1 MKTSKDH
8 GSPKAGRMSI
18 EVAPKAASIQAKI
31 ETIRKT
37 WDTFRK
43 AKIVRVSI
51 PLKHHYSS
59 PFYRDQVAEF
69 LPVAAVATILQQYF
83 ERQIQEL
90 NEEIVTLGFEP
101 TIISLEPRSEEE
113 KSE

>member
-1 MKTSKDH
+1 MKTPNDH

-37 WDTFRK
+37 WDTFRE
-43 AKIVRVSI
+43 ANTVRVSI

-59 PFYRDQVAEF
+59 AFDRDRVAEF
-69 LPVAAVATILQQYF
+69 LPVASVATILQQHF

-90 NEEIVTLGFEP
+90 NDEIVTLGFEP
-101 TIISLEPRSEEE
+101 TIVNLEPRSEEE
-113 KSE
+113 ISE